1 MIALAARGPEIAAE
15 VDKAL
20 ALSRKTIAAITRLTS
35 WTVVSSH
42 WDARELAIR
51 VCSEVV
57 RFDKKPSPILSRSLA
72 AR

>member
-15 VDKAL
+15 VDKTL

-35 WTVVSSH
+35 WTVGSSH

-51 VCSEVV
+51 VYSEVV